1 MPSPR
6 IYTPLPLNSGQS
18 IELQDQAA
26 IHIGR
31 VLRMTTGDTVRLFNG
46 DGHEYQSVIS
56 QLSKKS
62 IRLEVQQSG
71 PKDAPLSPHIHL
83 GQVMSKG
90 DRMDFVLQ
98 KATELGVDTITPLSS
113 ERCDVRLKAD
123 RLDKKRDHWQKII
136 ISACEQC
143 GRNTLPTLNPVQ
155 SFDQWLQQSQGEQKL
170 ILHPHQTQPLESI
183 QTPGSVD
190 LMIGPEGGFSEME
203 VQQALATGY
212 QGLRLGPRI
221 LRTETAAL
229 TAISVLQ
236 YVWGDFR

>member
-31 VLRMTTGDTVRLFNG
+31 VLRMTTGDVVRLFNG

-62 IRLEVQQSG
+62 IHLEVQQSG
-71 PKDAPLSPHIHL
+71 PKDTSLIPQIHL

-98 KATELGVDTITPLSS
+98 RRRSWA
-113 ERCDVRLKAD
+113 
-123 RLDKKRDHWQKII
+123 
-136 ISACEQC
+136 
-143 GRNTLPTLNPVQ
+143 
-155 SFDQWLQQSQGEQKL
+155 
-170 ILHPHQTQPLESI
+170 
-183 QTPGSVD
+183 
-190 LMIGPEGGFSEME
+190 
-203 VQQALATGY
+203 
-212 QGLRLGPRI
+212 
-221 LRTETAAL
+221 
-229 TAISVLQ
+229 
-236 YVWGDFR
+236 